1 MPHRHRP
8 VPPLRLAPH
17 LLSMAIALMAVVALP
32 LCLPHAAA
40 SGLDTDTRT
49 ITESRDVV
57 EIVTTP
63 GVHLLH
69 HAPDAQVAA
78 SCVDCADG
86 RGVDVAGAAHQDEPR
101 IQPED
106 LGSRVAVLPSVA
118 GLHDANRSTGTP
130 RSDPAR
136 PDTPPAGDP
145 PPPR

>member
-1 MPHRHRP
+1 
-8 VPPLRLAPH
+8 
-17 LLSMAIALMAVVALP
+17 MAIALMAVVALP
-32 LCLPHAAA
+32 FCLPHAAA
-40 SGLDTDTRT
+40 SDLDTDTRT

-69 HAPDAQVAA
+69 HAPDVPVAA
-78 SCVDCADG
+78 SCVECAEG
-86 RGVDVAGAAHQDEPR
+86 FGLGVDVAGAAHQDEPR
-101 IQPED
+101 IPPDD

-118 GLHDANRSTGTP
+118 GLHGANRSAGTP